1 MRGRLQPL
9 RRTLRAL
16 SGAGGTGEEA
26 NQTMGNAVIIGILII
41 VGFFAL
47 RSALKHFKGEG
58 GCCGAGSV
66 PKQKKK
72 IRDARFRRV
81 IQIEGMH
88 CENCR
93 NSVEKAI
100 NELEGAAARVDL
112 KKNTAQV
119 VMEKEIPDELLIRAV
134 EKAGFQVKS
143 IRPA

>member
-1 MRGRLQPL
+1 M

-58 GCCGAGSV
+58 GCCDAGSV

-72 IRDARFRRV
+72 IQDARFCRV

>member
-1 MRGRLQPL
+1 
-9 RRTLRAL
+9 
-16 SGAGGTGEEA
+16 
-26 NQTMGNAVIIGILII
+26 MGNAIIIGILII

-72 IRDARFRRV
+72 IQDARFRRV
-81 IQIEGMH
+81 LQIEGMH

-112 KKNTAQV
+112 KKNTAEV
-119 VMEKEIPDELLIRAV
+119 VMEKEIPDDLLVRAV
-134 EKAGFQVKS
+134 EKAGFQVKA

>member
-1 MRGRLQPL
+1 M

-26 NQTMGNAVIIGILII
+26 DQTMGNAIIIGILII

-72 IRDARFRRV
+72 IQDARFRRV

-112 KKNTAQV
+112 KKNTAEV